1 MKLLMSLT
9 INIYF
14 RFPVQMGTIS
24 GNLFHIPHKKFKLS

>member
-9 INIYF
+9 VNIFF

-24 GNLFHIPHKKFKLS
+24 GNLCHIPHKKFKLS